1 MTNIIMMIFNKKVSI
16 GINLLFLG
24 LLMIP
29 CSVYGI
35 DFPDLPVLNIVT
47 VNGEMPTS
55 TIVYAPEGC
64 SGVSIT
70 DNEYVPGRM
79 IVTLKGNTLY
89 DTKEYVK
96 GESGMRIKIR
106 GNSTGAYMNQHP
118 YKIKL
123 SKKYDLLERGDKSF
137 KHKDWVLLSMY
148 TWNVKMTNQE
158 SNILNIAGTIVS
170 KALNKEWTPDFTFV
184 NVVIN
189 DEYQGMYYLME
200 SAERG
205 DKRVII
211 DDTGFMIEDDTFWW
225 NENIYFKTD
234 YQKTN
239 VAFTYK
245 YPDDDDVTDSIQNI
259 IRNYMNEFERVLY
272 SKGDLSSYID
282 FESFAKWIL
291 IHDIL
296 GTDDA
301 AGCNRFIYKYDYNKD
316 NPYSSKLQMGPVWDY
331 DSTFRSDDWSTLHTN
346 EEWFY
351 FTKLFERDDFRRVYL
366 QLWQSIRPNILS
378 DIQSGFDEIWN
389 KYGDVFDESMKLHQ
403 TIYPNEGRQS
413 FRSQIDEV
421 IEKLTNRVYLL
432 DNLMTQ
438 YGYTD
443 NISITSD
450 DSSLMDITD
459 IYGRPLN
466 STDINRLSKGMY
478 IFRYVNQNN
487 KKVMIK

>member
-1 MTNIIMMIFNKKVSI
+1 
-16 GINLLFLG
+16 
-24 LLMIP
+24 
-29 CSVYGI
+29 
-35 DFPDLPVLNIVT
+35 
-47 VNGEMPTS
+47 
-55 TIVYAPEGC
+55 
-64 SGVSIT
+64 
-70 DNEYVPGRM
+70 
-79 IVTLKGNTLY
+79 
-89 DTKEYVK
+89 
-96 GESGMRIKIR
+96 
-106 GNSTGAYMNQHP
+106 
-118 YKIKL
+118 
-123 SKKYDLLERGDKSF
+123 
-137 KHKDWVLLSMY
+137 
-148 TWNVKMTNQE
+148 
-158 SNILNIAGTIVS
+158 
-170 KALNKEWTPDFTFV
+170 
-184 NVVIN
+184 
-189 DEYQGMYYLME
+189 
-200 SAERG
+200 
-205 DKRVII
+205 
-211 DDTGFMIEDDTFWW
+211 
-225 NENIYFKTD
+225 
-234 YQKTN
+234 
-239 VAFTYK
+239 
-245 YPDDDDVTDSIQNI
+245 
-259 IRNYMNEFERVLY
+259 
-272 SKGDLSSYID
+272 
-282 FESFAKWIL
+282 
-291 IHDIL
+291 
-296 GTDDA
+296 
-301 AGCNRFIYKYDYNKD
+301 
-316 NPYSSKLQMGPVWDY
+316 MGPVWDY

>member
-16 GINLLFLG
+16 GINILFLG

-272 SKGDLSSYID
+272 SKGDLYTIFWALTMLQDAIDLFISTITIRIIHIPRNCKWDQYGIMTQLSEAMIGVPYI
-282 FESFAKWIL
+282 L
-291 IHDIL
+291 MTN
-296 GTDDA
+296 G
-301 AGCNRFIYKYDYNKD
+301 
-316 NPYSSKLQMGPVWDY
+316 
-331 DSTFRSDDWSTLHTN
+331 STLQNYLKETIS
-346 EEWFY
+346 
-351 FTKLFERDDFRRVYL
+351 DVYIC
-366 QLWQSIRPNILS
+366 S
-378 DIQSGFDEIWN
+378 
-389 KYGDVFDESMKLHQ
+389 
-403 TIYPNEGRQS
+403 
-413 FRSQIDEV
+413 
-421 IEKLTNRVYLL
+421 
-432 DNLMTQ
+432 
-438 YGYTD
+438 
-443 NISITSD
+443 
-450 DSSLMDITD
+450 
-459 IYGRPLN
+459 YGR
-466 STDINRLSKGMY
+466 
-478 IFRYVNQNN
+478 V
-487 KKVMIK
+487 